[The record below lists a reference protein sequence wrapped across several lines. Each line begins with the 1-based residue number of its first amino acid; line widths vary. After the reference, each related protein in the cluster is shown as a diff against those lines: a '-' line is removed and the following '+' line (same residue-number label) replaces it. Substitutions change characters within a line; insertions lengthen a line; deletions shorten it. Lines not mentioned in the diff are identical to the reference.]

1 MESLQNI
8 PNLLEFC
15 QNDLDLAIEA
25 VNNLVKEVSNGNQK
39 NHKSKLLAKMKE
51 FTKVLLQNPPSQK
64 RSNELPQE
72 ATIPKK
78 KIKLHSKK
86 C

>member
-25 VNNLVKEVSNGNQK
+25 VDDLVKKVFNGN
-39 NHKSKLLAKMKE
+39 NENRRTKLLAKMQE
-51 FTKVLLQNPPSQK
+51 FTKVLLQNPPLEK
-64 RSNELPQE
+64 RSNELPPAQW
-72 ATIPKK
+72 
-78 KIKLHSKK
+78 LDLV
-86 C
+86 